1 MALVTDKFRIYA
13 AEAFRN
19 TLGSSGSDANKV
31 YLFVGR
37 AKEWGS
43 PDSPPTNEPID
54 SFTYH
59 RSTYADSVAFKRV
72 DITDTSLVV
81 PRVDWIDPT
90 ETTGGTGRTY
100 SMYKPDYSPAKTT
113 ANGATRLYDSNFY
126 VMNSDFNVYK
136 CLYNGQSPTYPR
148 GRPSLVEPTGTSTT
162 VIETN
167 DSSEYKYRWKYMYT
181 IDADNIL
188 KFVTTEFIPV
198 LENSLVQAAA
208 GPGSIDTVVIENQG
222 QGYNNDTYTNVP
234 IRGDWEIN
242 GGTQGFC
249 SVTVESGS
257 VTNVTVT
264 NSGSNYSFATID
276 VGLIPNIGSGGSGA
290 VLDIIIPPNGGHGKD
305 ATREI
310 GAYRL
315 MFASKLETSTAFVD
329 FPTDLTFRRVGLVLN
344 PFDYNTTSIS
354 DQNTRSAV
362 KALIFPQSGTGTP
375 SGTFSPGTTITQTT
389 TGAKGYVV
397 SYDST
402 TKVMRYYQ
410 DSNDGVTSG
419 NIVEFAGNYE
429 ITSSDIVTATPDQNF
444 GTSSVP
450 LTQITIG
457 VSVYELGLS
466 FIQGYAN
473 GEVEIN
479 SGEIL
484 YIDNRNP
491 ITRSAD
497 QNEEL
502 KVVIEF

>member
-1 MALVTDKFRIYA
+1 
-13 AEAFRN
+13 
-19 TLGSSGSDANKV
+19 
-31 YLFVGR
+31 
-37 AKEWGS
+37 
-43 PDSPPTNEPID
+43 
-54 SFTYH
+54 
-59 RSTYADSVAFKRV
+59 
-72 DITDTSLVV
+72 
-81 PRVDWIDPT
+81 
-90 ETTGGTGRTY
+90 
-100 SMYKPDYSPAKTT
+100 
-113 ANGATRLYDSNFY
+113 
-126 VMNSDFNVYK
+126 
-136 CLYNGQSPTYPR
+136 
-148 GRPSLVEPTGTSTT
+148 
-162 VIETN
+162 
-167 DSSEYKYRWKYMYT
+167 MYT

-208 GPGSIDTVVIENQG
+208 GPGSIDTVVIENSG

-234 IRGDWEIN
+234 IRGDWESN

-264 NSGSNYSFATID
+264 NSGSSYSFATID

-290 VLDIIIPPNGGHGKD
+290 VLDIIIPPNGGHGSD

-344 PFDYNTTSIS
+344 PYDYNTTSIS

-410 DSNDGVTSG
+410 DSNDGVTAG
-419 NIVEFAGNYE
+419 NIVEFNGNYE
-429 ITSSDIVTATPDQNF
+429 ITSSDIVTATPDSNF